1 MSGRA
6 RRSPGLTCDYM
17 TNQFEHII
25 NNLKECFDGKPWY
38 GISMMEKL
46 DTISWEIVNDEK
58 YESKSIAVLVQH
70 IINWRIFLL
79 RKLDGDADY
88 DLKIDGPTDW
98 TEVHINNQ
106 EEWKELKQELLQAQ
120 TELLDKLSEASEEL
134 LEKPVPGKNYTF
146 LPILTSISQ
155 HDIYHLG
162 QIAMLNA
169 MHGS

>member
-1 MSGRA
+1 
-6 RRSPGLTCDYM
+6 M

-25 NNLKECFDGKPWY
+25 YNLKECFDGKPWY
-38 GISMMEKL
+38 GISIMEKL
-46 DTISWEIVNDEK
+46 NSISCEIVNDER

-79 RKLDGDADY
+79 KKLEGDAEY
-88 DLKIDGPTDW
+88 DLQIDSPEDW
-98 TEVHINNQ
+98 TATYINDQQ
-106 EEWKELKQELLQAQ
+106 EWDALKTKLVETQECLLN
-120 TELLDKLSEASEEL
+120 KLSQESEEL
-134 LEKPVPGKNYTF
+134 LKREVPGKEYTF

-169 MHGS
+169 MHRS

>member
-1 MSGRA
+1 MA
-6 RRSPGLTCDYM
+6 TEL
-17 TNQFEHII
+17 EHII

-46 DTISWEIVNDEK
+46 NAIPWEIVNDEK

-79 RKLDGDADY
+79 KKLDGDTEY
-88 DLKIDGPTDW
+88 DLKIDSPEDW
-98 TEVHINNQ
+98 SETHIKGQQEWEVMKAKLNETQ
-106 EEWKELKQELLQAQ
+106 AELL
-120 TELLDKLSEASEEL
+120 EKLSNATEEL
-134 LEKPVPGKNYTF
+134 LEKQVPGKDYTF

-169 MHGS
+169 MHKS

>member
-1 MSGRA
+1 MA
-6 RRSPGLTCDYM
+6 TEL
-17 TNQFEHII
+17 EHII
-25 NNLKECFDGKPWY
+25 YNLKECFDGKPWY

-46 DTISWEIVNDEK
+46 NAIPWEIVNDEK

-79 RKLDGDADY
+79 KKLDGDAEY
-88 DLKIDGPTDW
+88 DLKIDSVEDW
-98 TEVHINNQ
+98 TDIQINNQ
-106 EEWKELKQELLQAQ
+106 QEWGALKEKLVESQTDLL
-120 TELLDKLSEASEEL
+120 EKLSGASEEL
-134 LEKPVPGKNYTF
+134 LKKQVPGKKYTF

-169 MHGS
+169 MHSN

>member
-1 MSGRA
+1 MA
-6 RRSPGLTCDYM
+6 TE
-17 TNQFEHII
+17 FEHII

-46 DTISWEIVNDEK
+46 NAIPWEIVNEK
-58 YESKSIAVLVQH
+58 TYSSKSIAVLVQH

-79 RKLDGDADY
+79 KKLEGDVEY
-88 DLKIDGPTDW
+88 DLKIDSPEDW
-98 TEVHINNQ
+98 SETYVKDQREWEALKMMLVEIQ
-106 EEWKELKQELLQAQ
+106 ENLLK
-120 TELLDKLSEASEEL
+120 KLSVETEEL
-134 LEKPVPGKNYTF
+134 LKKQVPGKKYTF

-169 MHGS
+169 MHQL